1 MGAGDGGGGGWWE
14 REGVGVG
21 VDWCICLCLLRFL
34 FALGEGGEVWVSCD
48 GEVEVWRM
56 GCLGRCWASVG
67 IVEGEEDRCG
77 ADLEFGNHCA
87 HRCGEDD
94 DDGADVI
101 QFGGVAAYGR

>member
-1 MGAGDGGGGGWWE
+1 MENG
-14 REGVGVG
+14 
-21 VDWCICLCLLRFL
+21 L
-34 FALGEGGEVWVSCD
+34 LGEV
-48 GEVEVWRM
+48 
-56 GCLGRCWASVG
+56 LASVG